1 MKKRSRMKENGRREN
16 DPKFFFNGSYIN
28 ITANFD
34 NQFTATATDIAEAR
48 AFGGKIS
55 LMIIQVI
62 GPNPT
67 ENDTRYTA
75 RARKVQNELMLSVEK
90 KESRVSPIKLPAAL
104 INVKLLLPDFSTNHI
119 ERSVPNII
127 MHPTK
132 IEITP

>member
-1 MKKRSRMKENGRREN
+1 MKENGRREN

-28 ITANFD
+28 ITVNLD

-48 AFGGKIS
+48 AFGGKMS
-55 LMIIQVI
+55 LIIIQVI

-67 ENDTRYTA
+67 ENDIRYTA
-75 RARKVQNELMLSVEK
+75 RTRKVQNALIFNVEK
-90 KESRVSPIKLPAAL
+90 KESRVSPMKLPAAL
-104 INVKLLLPDFSTNHI
+104 INVRLLLPDFSTNHM

-132 IEITP
+132 IEIAP